1 MEQDLL
7 ECQALVEDADRLAA
21 CVSSLPGVSDMV
33 LEYRALYADVRT
45 RLDAA
50 ISEVVGDVDT
60 AVQVSELFNNY
71 LTNNIRL
78 VSVFFSAT

>member
-33 LEYRALYADVRT
+33 SEYRALYVDVRT

-50 ISEVVGDVDT
+50 KSEVVGDVDT
-60 AVQVSELFNNY
+60 AVQVSKLFNVY

-78 VSVFFSAT
+78 VSVVYSAT